1 MAGVLGP
8 SIGASRAT
16 TGRWGAL
23 PKGAFLAGL
32 RQRFEALAAEGTFPE
47 WE

>member
-1 MAGVLGP
+1 VSDGLGK
-8 SIGASRAT
+8 
-16 TGRWGAL
+16 AL

-32 RQRFEALAAEGTFPE
+32 KARFEALQAEGTFPE